1 MIGVAGRGP
10 GGGFGHQFFAYA
22 GELDLEHYQSNGTC
36 LRQRELFK
44 NLGQAGITA
53 YELKP
58 DELRRLLVG
67 GHTSIPLDLTLIPLR
82 STSEQSLKTFRAL
95 FINLLHMREITAAK
109 LKQLFLCLLYTSRC
123 V

>member
-1 MIGVAGRGP
+1 MNSPNSLALS
-10 GGGFGHQFFAYA
+10 QFESATENPY
-22 GELDLEHYQSNGTC
+22 LTTL
-36 LRQRELFK
+36 LRQRELFNK
-44 NLGQAGITA
+44 LERAGIKA

-95 FINLLHMREITAAK
+95 FINLLHMREITAATPI
-109 LKQLFLCLLYTSRC
+109 CALLITISLVRRP
-123 V
+123 VV